1 MRMAMQQ
8 AGKQAGKV
16 EVGKVEVNG
25 ATLAYEFAGAGPSLV
40 LIHASVADSR
50 MWNDQFLVFAEQ
62 FRVLRYDLRDY
73 GKSSRA
79 TAPYAD
85 LADLTALLDHFG
97 ITQTHLVGASTGGS
111 LALDFAA
118 RYPDRAQ
125 SLVLASTGL
134 RGYTNYSTA
143 TLRLAMQIQ
152 SLMQAGESLN
162 AIEAML
168 HMWMDGTR
176 AAKQVDVSARM
187 KVHRMLAD
195 NAHTI
200 LGGDF
205 ALTLDPPTIE
215 VLNTISTPT
224 LLLVGEKDIADILDI
239 TELILEQLPA
249 NVDSLAF
256 PDSGHLINM
265 ELPAEFNQVV
275 LTFLNSHRDDQRTG

>member
-1 MRMAMQQ
+1 MVMQQ
-8 AGKQAGKV
+8 AGKV
-16 EVGKVEVNG
+16 ELGQVEVNG
-25 ATLAYEFAGAGPSLV
+25 ATLYYELAGAGPSLV

-79 TAPYAD
+79 TSPYAD
-85 LADLTALLDHFG
+85 LDDLTALLNHFG
-97 ITQTHLVGASTGGS
+97 ITQTHLIGASTGGS

-118 RYPDRAQ
+118 RYPNRVR

-143 TLRLAMQIQ
+143 TLRLAMRIQ
-152 SLMQAGESLN
+152 ALMQAGEALN

-168 HMWMDGTR
+168 HMWVDGTR

-200 LGGDF
+200 LGSEF
-205 ALTLDPPTIE
+205 SVPPDPPTIE
-215 VLNTISTPT
+215 VLQTIAAPT
-224 LLLVGEKDIADILDI
+224 LLLVGEDDMPDVIDIA
-239 TELILEQLPA
+239 EFILEKLPA

-256 PDSGHLINM
+256 PESGHLINM
-265 ELPAEFNQVV
+265 ELGAEFNQVV
-275 LTFLNSHRDDQRTG
+275 LTFLNSHRDGHGNS